1 MLRASSDLYAQGE
14 QRDTAHTYDQDH
26 QCYGVVVQP
35 NVLSGRALQE
45 NFHRELADVRN
56 IALVLKY
63 FDQLVPIMQEQDS
76 KLRPAD

>member
-1 MLRASSDLYAQGE
+1 M
-14 QRDTAHTYDQDH
+14 
-26 QCYGVVVQP
+26 
-35 NVLSGRALQE
+35 ALKMARPIQFKE
-45 NFHRELADVRN
+45 S

>member
-1 MLRASSDLYAQGE
+1 MPHSRE
-14 QRDTAHTYDQDH
+14 QRGSQKRKAHS
-26 QCYGVVVQP
+26 VQ
-35 NVLSGRALQE
+35 GK
-45 NFHRELADVRN
+45 HRVKEN